1 MYRIQWQNGIN
12 MSSCRMQNQ
21 VVCTLMH
28 CCPQLF
34 ENTGDTWN
42 VHCKLPLP
50 CKTLFITCSDDKQ
63 CLYKLMFENNLKLW
77 WCYQTTLIR
86 HIPVTFVGNLFEIN
100 WHHQLYGIWINMN
113 LIGVQM
119 IFFSAQRSRW
129 YAQGSSPK
137 WRSLLIYPMVG
148 CMLWSHPR
156 NPWIVITSS
165 LMREVWH
172 IQHCYT

>member
-1 MYRIQWQNGIN
+1 

-34 ENTGDTWN
+34 ENTGDTCN
-42 VHCKLPLP
+42 VHCKLPLH
-50 CKTLFITCSDDKQ
+50 CKTLFYYLFRWQTMYAKIDVWKQ
-63 CLYKLMFENNLKLW
+63 TKIVMLLPNNV
-77 WCYQTTLIR
+77 R
-86 HIPVTFVGNLFEIN
+86 HIPVTFAGNLFEIN
-100 WHHQLYGIWINMN
+100 SWHHQVYGLWINMN
-113 LIGVQM
+113 HIGVQM

-137 WRSLLIYPMVG
+137 WRSLLTYPMVG

-156 NPWIVITSS
+156 NPWIAITSS